1 MFSIKKKAPPT
12 PSDQKLEEIKNFLFP
27 PLKLEEENGT
37 KFHVDYS
44 IDSNLE
50 AALVD
55 LEEGNNDEVT
65 RKTIR
70 GVANQLFRLRKMLEA
85 YMQIDDE
92 AKYIIV
98 DNRVEDPEIEAEDRR

>member
-27 PLKLEEENGT
+27 PLKLEEENGI

-44 IDSNLE
+44 IDMNLE
-50 AALVD
+50 AALD
-55 LEEGNNDEVT
+55 ELNDGTNDEVT

-70 GVANQLFRLRKMLEA
+70 KVADQLFKLRQMLEA
-85 YMQIDDE
+85 HMLLDDE

-98 DNRVEDPEIEAEDRR
+98 DSRLEDPEIEAEDRR